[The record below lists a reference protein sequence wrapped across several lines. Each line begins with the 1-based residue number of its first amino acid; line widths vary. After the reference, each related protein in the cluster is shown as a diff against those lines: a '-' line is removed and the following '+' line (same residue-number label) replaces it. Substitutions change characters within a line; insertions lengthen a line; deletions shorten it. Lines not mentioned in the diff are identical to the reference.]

1 MEMGGNVARLAAAQK
16 EKARLET
23 GGHRPGGAWPKL
35 REAAFHGSAGRFV
48 RKLEPHTEADP
59 AGILVQFLVM
69 FGSLVGRGPFF
80 RVEADEHFPNLFT
93 VLVGESSVGRK
104 GVSLGQAKRLLA
116 AVDGDWARDR
126 FTTGLSSGEGLIH
139 AVRDPVEKL
148 VPDDEGSQVRT
159 LVDDG
164 VEDKRLMVIETEFVS
179 VFRNLKREGNI
190 LSPIL
195 RSAWDSGALRTL
207 TKNSPSK
214 ATGAHISIVGHI
226 TTSELLKRLD
236 STEAANGFGNRFL
249 WCCVRR
255 SKELPDGGEAD
266 SLDFTS
272 EVEDL
277 SRCAAL
283 GKAGGAIQ
291 RNSDANQLWREVYA
305 DLTKGR
311 SGIFGSMV
319 SRAAPQVMR
328 LACVYAMLD
337 RQMVIGRQHLEAA
350 LAVWFYCEDSARW
363 IFGEAVGD
371 PVADEILRQLH
382 ENPAGLT
389 RTEIGNALGRH
400 QPREVLDSALAQLR
414 QQGLADSERHG
425 TKGRPVEKWR
435 ASEGAHG
442 AN

>member
-35 REAAFHGSAGRFV
+35 REAAFHGLAGRFV

-69 FGSLVGRGPFF
+69 FGSLVGRGPYF

-148 VPDDEGSQVRT
+148 VPDEEGNQVRT

-164 VEDKRLMVIETEFVS
+164 VEDKRLMVVETEFVS

-195 RSAWDSGALRTL
+195 RSAWDSGSLRTL
-207 TKNSPSK
+207 TKISPSK
-214 ATGAHISIVGHI
+214 ATGAHISIIGHI

-266 SLDFTS
+266 SLDFS
-272 EVEDL
+272 GEVEDL
-277 SRCAAL
+277 AQCAAL

-291 RNSDANQLWREVYA
+291 RSSEANQLWREVYA
-305 DLTKGR
+305 DLTKSR

-328 LACVYAMLD
+328 LACIYAMLD
-337 RQMVIGRQHLEAA
+337 RQMAIGRQHLDAA
-350 LAVWFYCEDSARW
+350 LAIWAYCEDSARW

-400 QPREVLDSALAQLR
+400 QPREALDSALAQLR
-414 QQGLADSERHG
+414 QQGLAASVRQG